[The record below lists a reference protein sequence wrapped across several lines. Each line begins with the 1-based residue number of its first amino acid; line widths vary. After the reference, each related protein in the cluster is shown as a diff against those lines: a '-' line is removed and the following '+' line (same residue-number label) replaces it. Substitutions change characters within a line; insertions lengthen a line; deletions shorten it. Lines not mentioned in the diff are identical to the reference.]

1 MDVNSQLDGF
11 IIHPLDAFNDK
22 HHDDNILKFSN
33 TAPHLDGFIVH
44 PLDSFISH
52 ERNLGG
58 DFSGI
63 NQIND
68 TFNNNNNYE
77 TENIFNQNNNI
88 TNYEVNQI
96 SQISDL
102 LTTSSTINNKFNFNQ
117 YETSNLTTSEYPVT
131 YTKPTTTNY
140 NYVNS
145 TTSDII
151 SSIPETNY
159 INTTSSYTNYS
170 SPKTD
175 FQYSQI
181 LPTKYLPTVFS
192 KNDINPTSI
201 SQVSEIPK
209 ITYTYSKET
218 PTNNSYLIPSQ
229 QIYSMKTF
237 KTMTKMKAFTS
248 QILPKETNKNNNN
261 KTNYVYSTYSTS
273 APKKYKVK
281 SFNPQIKWKKI
292 IPVKKKIIIPKV
304 KKYIISRR
312 KTFLV
317 PKKQSIIIPKPVL
330 VPTPIIHNSIIVP
343 TVSIVTTGL
352 ERYPFDNFAGRNRIV
367 PDLVAKPKIY
377 YPKDL
382 EMKRKNKF

>member
-1 MDVNSQLDGF
+1 MDVNTQLDGF
-11 IIHPLDAFNDK
+11 TIHPLDAFNDK

-88 TNYEVNQI
+88 TNYEVNQT

-102 LTTSSTINNKFNFNQ
+102 LTTSSSINNKFSFNH

-131 YTKPTTTNY
+131 YTQPITTNY

-159 INTTSSYTNYS
+159 I
-170 SPKTD
+170 
-175 FQYSQI
+175 
-181 LPTKYLPTVFS
+181 
-192 KNDINPTSI
+192 
-201 SQVSEIPK
+201 
-209 ITYTYSKET
+209 
-218 PTNNSYLIPSQ
+218 
-229 QIYSMKTF
+229 
-237 KTMTKMKAFTS
+237 
-248 QILPKETNKNNNN
+248 
-261 KTNYVYSTYSTS
+261 
-273 APKKYKVK
+273 
-281 SFNPQIKWKKI
+281 
-292 IPVKKKIIIPKV
+292 IIIF
-304 KKYIISRR
+304 II
-312 KTFLV
+312 KE
-317 PKKQSIIIPKPVL
+317 IIK
-330 VPTPIIHNSIIVP
+330 
-343 TVSIVTTGL
+343 
-352 ERYPFDNFAGRNRIV
+352 RI
-367 PDLVAKPKIY
+367 
-377 YPKDL
+377 
-382 EMKRKNKF
+382 